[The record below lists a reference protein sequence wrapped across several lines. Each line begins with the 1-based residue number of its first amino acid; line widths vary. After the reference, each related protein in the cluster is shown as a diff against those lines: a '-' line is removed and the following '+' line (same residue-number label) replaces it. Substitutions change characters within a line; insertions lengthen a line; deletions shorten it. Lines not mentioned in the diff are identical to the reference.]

1 MPGALPGTPKQLGS
15 VQMRLQPNISQTDNP
30 VMQQEMLPLQ
40 LVLPAEGKPAADI
53 SDIILTLPLSHV
65 E

>member
-1 MPGALPGTPKQLGS
+1 MLGALPGTPKQLGS
-15 VQMRLQPNISQTDNP
+15 VQMRLQPNIRQTDYP

-53 SDIILTLPLSHV
+53 IYIILTVPLSHV